1 MKMLK
6 SIISSI
12 AICAAVITMSCTS
25 NAKEPVYGN
34 IGYEG
39 APLLSA
45 PQNKASKTGDLKYG
59 DIVELSG
66 DAGAAYVKVCNIA
79 TGAEGYVDAMKI
91 NEAQYPLESPELAD
105 AEPDEPFLLNIET
118 VTGGEIT
125 EGWSFWKHN
134 GGVMAFNYVRTVS
147 NDGRSFTDQHY
158 YKGEAR
164 PGYLLLGEEVE
175 YDGTDGNKLE
185 TPVIIYEDIASRA
198 GVFVDGKCFTPGG
211 QLGGFD
217 TDDWE

>member
-1 MKMLK
+1 
-6 SIISSI
+6 
-12 AICAAVITMSCTS
+12 
-25 NAKEPVYGN
+25 
-34 IGYEG
+34 
-39 APLLSA
+39 
-45 PQNKASKTGDLKYG
+45 
-59 DIVELSG
+59 
-66 DAGAAYVKVCNIA
+66 
-79 TGAEGYVDAMKI
+79 
-91 NEAQYPLESPELAD
+91 
-105 AEPDEPFLLNIET
+105 
-118 VTGGEIT
+118 
-125 EGWSFWKHN
+125 
-134 GGVMAFNYVRTVS
+134 MAFNYVRTIS

-198 GVFVDGKCFTPGG
+198 GVFVDGKCFTHGG